1 MMEDLRVAEIAEK
14 AKAWT
19 LEAGARLN
27 LSHQEKLNV
36 EYKTSAA
43 DIVTQKDKEIE
54 QFFIENIKTTYPG
67 HYVLGEEGLSDVLP
81 TDTENGVVW
90 IIDPIDGTTNFVHQ
104 NLNYAISVAV
114 YIEGEPIIGYI
125 YDPIKKELFSAIK
138 NQGAF
143 LNNQP
148 LSTLT
153 SCTVEE
159 AVICFNHLWLV
170 PNDKVSYE
178 KMQRL
183 VSNVRGVRYLGSAAL
198 EMAYVACGRLDSSL
212 DFRLSPWDI
221 AAGLVILKEVGAEMT
236 TLENQAIN
244 VFTKS
249 STIFSRPGIHQHI
262 LEYLS

>member
-1 MMEDLRVAEIAEK
+1 MVDSRVIEIAEK
-14 AKAWT
+14 AKEWT

-27 LSHQEKLNV
+27 LSQEEKLNV

-54 QFFIENIKTTYPG
+54 QFFIGNIKSTYPE

-81 TDTENGVVW
+81 IDTQEGVVW

-114 YIEGEPIIGYI
+114 YIDGDPTIGYI

-143 LNNQP
+143 LNDQP

-153 SCTVEE
+153 SCRAEE

-170 PNDKVSYE
+170 PNEKVDYE
-178 KMQRL
+178 KMHHL
-183 VSNVRGVRYLGSAAL
+183 VNDVRGVRYLGSAAL

-221 AAGLVILKEVGAEMT
+221 AAGLVILNEVGAERT

-249 STIFSRPGIHQHI
+249 STIFSRPGIHQYI

>member
-1 MMEDLRVAEIAEK
+1 MGDSRVAEIAEK

-19 LEAGARLN
+19 LEAGARLA

-54 QFFIENIKTTYPG
+54 QFFVENIKTTYPG

-81 TDTENGVVW
+81 TDTQNGVVW

-104 NLNYAISVAV
+104 HLNYAISVAI
-114 YIEGEPIIGYI
+114 YIEGEPTIGYI

-138 NQGAF
+138 NQGAY
-143 LNNQP
+143 LNDQQ
-148 LSTLT
+148 LSKLA
-153 SCTVEE
+153 SCSLEE

-170 PNDKVSYE
+170 PNEKVNYE

-183 VSNVRGVRYLGSAAL
+183 VSDVRGIRYLGSAAL

-221 AAGLVILKEVGAEMT
+221 AAGIVILNEVGAEMT
-236 TLENQAIN
+236 TLENQSIN

-249 STIFSRPGIHQHI
+249 STIFSRPGIHQDI